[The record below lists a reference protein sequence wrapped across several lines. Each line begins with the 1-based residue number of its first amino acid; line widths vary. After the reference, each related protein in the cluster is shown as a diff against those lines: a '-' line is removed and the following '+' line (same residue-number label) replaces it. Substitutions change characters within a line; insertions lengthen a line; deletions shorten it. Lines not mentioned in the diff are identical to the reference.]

1 MKNMT
6 RILALACMTIACT
19 AHADTLFNQYNF
31 DTASQAHATAQAINA
46 GRGLEVVGNY
56 KMIATASRSYRGDF
70 VKKDLNGIANPDQSV
85 LGLQIAAQS
94 TGSLVQVIQLNL
106 QVSGQNQGPAV
117 VIYKPEGTMAFTQ
130 FSYRNGVV
138 SDAVFFVSE
147 CKLLADASL
156 LCAKRFN
163 VQDVSQVNPQQAAM
177 NNTIVGYDLLN
188 GPRSLFQALGFF
200 VFERASTSS

>member
-1 MKNMT
+1 MKNLT
-6 RILALACMTIACT
+6 RILAIACLTLAST

-31 DTASQAHATAQAINA
+31 DTASQAHSIAPGMNA

-147 CKLLADASL
+147 CKLLSDASL
-156 LCAKRFN
+156 LCAKRFM
-163 VQDVSQVNPQQAAM
+163 VQDLTQVNPQQAAM
-177 NNTIVGYDLLN
+177 NNTIVGYDLYV
-188 GPRSLFQALGFF
+188 R
-200 VFERASTSS
+200 